1 MTGQPKA
8 GDPRPSTPEPS
19 LPALERLFA
28 GALGRPE
35 GPARRRWLK
44 NAAGHDPDLI
54 AEVTSLIEAHEASTG
69 FLESGAVVES
79 PVEAAAEEVK
89 VGSTV
94 GPYRLDEELG
104 EGGFG
109 VVFRAVQEVPLRREV
124 ALKVIK
130 LGMDTRQVIAR
141 FEAERQALALLD
153 HPSIARVLDAG
164 ATERGRPYFVMDLA
178 PGQPIT
184 AYCDAHRLSIRER
197 IEVFLDLCAAIQH
210 AHQRGVIHRDIKPS
224 NVLVVQLE
232 GSAVPKVIDFGIAK
246 ATSSDFGGG
255 TLFTEMGQVIGTPVY
270 MSPEQASGSSDIDT
284 RTDVYSLGVLLH
296 ELLTGETP
304 FSTEELR
311 EHVSAGDIATFLAE
325 SIPTPMASRIDPSAA
340 ATAEL
345 GRLRRCTP
353 TELRRNLRG
362 DLENIVH
369 CALAPERDR
378 RYESAAAFAR
388 DLDRLLGNRPIE
400 AAPPSPVYRTVKF
413 LRRHRVAAIA
423 SAAVFAALV
432 TGLAVAFQSL
442 SARRDQAA
450 VLREIFSATRYADA
464 PDEGGAEV
472 RDMQTAELDRMVTR
486 AFGAD
491 DAIRVDALGTLA
503 DRLISAGQLEAALE
517 AQGAA
522 LIAARSIHGD
532 ASIQAARQ
540 QAALGLLHARRGDRM
555 SARAELLAALSLD
568 RTLASA
574 PSNVLHQARLELA
587 EILEDSGDREGAIT
601 LLEEADLIA
610 ATVEAGDGSLRIE
623 ALEKLVALARR
634 TGDVDRTKAIFDR
647 LIEQYGRR
655 YAEDSAFLVSRY
667 VEYATWLAS
676 VGLAEE
682 ASLPLDVALDS
693 LDRTAAPPIGLLFD
707 TLSTLN
713 RVYAQD
719 PSLASDSAARA
730 SLNREVEIARER
742 FSPGATDYLDT
753 LARCAADFQR
763 RGDIGR
769 STELLNER
777 FERFEALTGA
787 NQLAEAT
794 QRARTDLA
802 EELLKR
808 ADAVR
813 RQSGLPLATYR
824 AARQAAELVA
834 PYFPGNRNHL
844 ETRLVLATR
853 TGEFSQM
860 LSLLEEFERASGVTG
875 MHPLTLAMQAIA
887 FHQTPATQRLARQTL
902 SRAQELARRPEFVSL
917 PGLQEALEWAA
928 ETIYGGG

>member
-1 MTGQPKA
+1 MARPTG
-8 GDPRPSTPEPS
+8 PS
-19 LPALERLFA
+19 
-28 GALGRPE
+28 
-35 GPARRRWLK
+35 RRRWLK
-44 NAAGHDPDLI
+44 NAAGSDRGLV
-54 AEVTSLIEAHEASTG
+54 AEVTSLIEAHEASSG
-69 FLESGAVVES
+69 FLESGALVDPTDS
-79 PVEAAAEEVK
+79 AAAEDVK
-89 VGSTV
+89 VGSVV

-109 VVFRAVQEVPLRREV
+109 VVFRAVQEVPIRREV

-164 ATERGRPYFVMDLA
+164 ATDRGRPFFVMDLA

-184 AYCDAHRLSIRER
+184 AFCDAHRLSIRER
-197 IEVFLDLCAAIQH
+197 IKVFLDLCGAIQH

-232 GSAVPKVIDFGIAK
+232 GRAVPKVIDFGIAK
-246 ATSSDFGGG
+246 ATSSNFGGG

-284 RTDVYSLGVLLH
+284 RTDVYSLGALLH

-311 EHVSAGDIATFLAE
+311 EHVNGGDIATFLAE
-325 SIPTPMASRIDPSAA
+325 SIPAPMASRVDPDAP
-340 ATAEL
+340 ATATL
-345 GRLRRCTP
+345 GRLRRCSP
-353 TELRRNLRG
+353 TELRRSLRG
-362 DLENIVH
+362 DLESIVH

-388 DLDRLLGNRPIE
+388 DLERLLGNRPVE
-400 AAPPSPVYRTVKF
+400 AAPPSALYRSTKF
-413 LRRHRVAAIA
+413 LRRHRVAALA
-423 SAAVFAALV
+423 SAAVTAAV
-432 TGLAVAFQSL
+432 VAGLAVAFQSL

-450 VLREIFSATRYADA
+450 VLREIFSATRYADST
-464 PDEGGAEV
+464 GAGDSDV
-472 RDMQTAELDRMVTR
+472 RGMQTAELDRMVTR
-486 AFGAD
+486 AFGFD

-503 DRLISAGQLEAALE
+503 NRLTSAGQLDAALE
-517 AQGAA
+517 AQSAA
-522 LIAARSIHGD
+522 LAAARTIHGD
-532 ASIQAARQ
+532 VSIQAARQ
-540 QAALGLLHARRGDRM
+540 QAALGLLQARRGDRM
-555 SARAELLAALSLD
+555 QARVELLAALDLD
-568 RTLASA
+568 RTLASQ
-574 PSNVLHQARLELA
+574 PFNVLHLARLELA
-587 EILEDSGDREGAIT
+587 EILEGSGDREGAIS

-634 TGDVDRTKAIFDR
+634 TGDVKRTKIIFDR

-655 YAEDSAFLVSRY
+655 YVEDSAFLVSRY

-676 VGLAEE
+676 VGLSEE

-719 PSLASDSAARA
+719 PSLASDEAARA
-730 SLNREVEIARER
+730 SLNREVEVARQR
-742 FSPGATDYLDT
+742 FSPEATEYLDT
-753 LARCAADFQR
+753 LARCAADLQR
-763 RGDIGR
+763 RGDLGR

-777 FERFEALTGA
+777 FQRFEALTGA
-787 NQLAEAT
+787 NELAGAT

-808 ADAVR
+808 ADAIR
-813 RQSGLPLATYR
+813 RQSGLPLGTYR
-824 AARQAAELVA
+824 AAREAAELVA

-853 TGEFSQM
+853 TGEFSRM

-902 SRAQELARRPEFVSL
+902 SRAQELARKPEFVSL

-928 ETIYGGG
+928 ETIYGKG